1 MGRRE
6 RNDSPAAGHL
16 RRDLLISV
24 GLILITWGVFWPA
37 RQFDFVDVDD
47 NSYVFRNPRVLQG
60 LTWEGVGWALTA
72 RTVGN
77 WQPVMTLSLMLDAT
91 LFGESAAGFHFT
103 NIVIHTANALLLFW
117 LLQRMTGAPW
127 SSAFVAAL
135 FAVHPLHVESVAW
148 ISERK
153 DVLYTFFGLLALL
166 AYCRFARTGGWKWYG
181 WALAAFF
188 LSLAS
193 KPMLVTLPFLLLLL
207 DYWPLRR
214 THWLPAGDA
223 AENGAEA
230 AASPPPLQPEPQG
243 KSKGKKRAEPAAAAR
258 KTDPSEHESAA
269 RTAEPRAAGPKD
281 HRTAAVPLGRLI
293 LEKIPFGFVT
303 LIFCSVAL
311 ATQESGGG
319 FSPLERISFPLRL
332 GNAVLSYGL
341 YLWQTFWPVDL
352 AIMYPHPEEALSWA
366 GVAASA
372 VFLAAV
378 TAFVVVQRSRHPY
391 LPVGWF
397 WYLGTLVPVIG
408 LVQIGRQQLAD
419 RYTYFP
425 LIGFFIAITWFAA
438 ALASRKARTPVWLAG
453 AALVVVAA
461 CAVLARDQV
470 ATWRNSVTLLRHALA
485 VIDSHHP
492 EPRGNGSRLSMVDEV
507 RANYRYMLGWHL
519 ERTEGPQAA
528 VPQYEQSLA
537 IDPKLA
543 AAHADLGAALH
554 SLNRVNEALPHYE
567 SALALKPQ
575 DADTHANLGIA
586 LCGLGRMK
594 EGMQS
599 LRRALELNPSLVN
612 AHINLGNALAVAR
625 DNDQALEHFRQ
636 AANLAPDNWLA
647 HLKLGEALHAQGDL
661 AGAEQALRRTIELQ
675 PDLAQAYSSLG
686 AVLAQQGNRAD
697 AAKFLGRALQLN
709 PRDAKARQQL
719 EALRGP

>member
-16 RRDLLISV
+16 RRNLLIPL

-77 WQPVMTLSLMLDAT
+77 WQPVMTLSLMLDAS

-103 NIVIHTANALLLFW
+103 NIVIHTANTLLLFW
-117 LLQRMTGAPW
+117 LLTRITGAAW
-127 SSAFVAAL
+127 SAAFVAAL

-214 THWLPAGDA
+214 THWLPVD
-223 AENGAEA
+223 NGAEG
-230 AASPPPLQPEPQG
+230 AASQPSTQPEPRQAR
-243 KSKGKKRAEPAAAAR
+243 SKGKKGAEPAAAR
-258 KTDPSEHESAA
+258 NTEAA
-269 RTAEPRAAGPKD
+269 P
-281 HRTAAVPLGRLI
+281 VPLGRLI
-293 LEKIPFGFVT
+293 LEKIPFGIVT

-319 FSPLERISFPLRL
+319 FGPLERISFPLRL

-425 LIGFFIAITWFAA
+425 LIGFFIAATWFAV

-453 AALVVVAA
+453 VAVVLVAA

-485 VIDSHHP
+485 VIDSHRP
-492 EPRGNGSRLSMVDEV
+492 EPRSGGSRLSMVDEV

-519 ERTEGPQAA
+519 ERSEGPQAA
-528 VPQYEQSLA
+528 IPEYEQSLA

-567 SALALKPQ
+567 TALTLKPE

-586 LCGLGRMK
+586 LCGLGRLK

-612 AHINLGNALAVAR
+612 AHINLGNALAVGR

-647 HLKLGEALHAQGDL
+647 HLKLGETLHAQGDL
-661 AGAEQALRRTIELQ
+661 AGAERALRRAIELQ
-675 PDLAQAYSSLG
+675 PDLGPAYSSLG
-686 AVLAQQGNRAD
+686 TVLAQQGNRSE

-719 EALRGP
+719 DALRGP